1 MMSQSIR
8 QCLYGFLCVKVI
20 PYDLLVIT
28 IKFQSLR
35 TYMPSAQNDYG
46 L

>member
-20 PYDLLVIT
+20 PYGEYEKKSV
-28 IKFQSLR
+28 
-35 TYMPSAQNDYG
+35 N
-46 L
+46 